1 MANQFMDSASNCA
14 LTRSFPVK
22 ITSERL
28 GRLIQFVLTASMQW
42 SGGKALIWF
51 KVFLIVFTCSF
62 PFMYYLKT
70 IVFECIFRY

>member
-22 ITSERL
+22 STSARL
-28 GRLIQFVLTASMQW
+28 GKLIQFQKSGQFVLTASMQW

-51 KVFLIVFTCSF
+51 KVFSNYFYLLIPIRVFN
-62 PFMYYLKT
+62 
-70 IVFECIFRY
+70 